1 MIKGNHEHPHRAG
14 GFTLIELTMVMVVV
28 GILGAVVLTR
38 YHQPTE
44 ITVSIEADHLA
55 RDIRHMQM
63 LAMTWG
69 QTLRLTTAGASYSV
83 TCASGSTTP
92 PCNGVLPVND
102 PAVTD
107 PTGNPAFTR
116 TLESSVTVAGAA
128 IDLDALGRPVA
139 AGELFNGDTTYTLTG
154 GAETSTVTVT
164 RLTGFVS
171 VVY

>member
-69 QTLRLTTAGASYSV
+69 QTLRLTTAGARYSV
-83 TCASGSTTP
+83 TCASGWPGRAPAIACPGPRAAPRHPATACYPSTIRPSPIRRGTRP
-92 PCNGVLPVND
+92 SRVRWKVEGPW
-102 PAVTD
+102 PAD
-107 PTGNPAFTR
+107 RKSTR
-116 TLESSVTVAGAA
+116 M
-128 IDLDALGRPVA
+128 
-139 AGELFNGDTTYTLTG
+139 N
-154 GAETSTVTVT
+154 
-164 RLTGFVS
+164 
-171 VVY
+171 

>member
-1 MIKGNHEHPHRAG
+1 MCDVHRRMQ
-14 GFTLIELTMVMVVV
+14 GFTLIELVIVLMVVGV
-28 GILGAVVLTR
+28 LGAIGMMR
-38 YHQPTE
+38 YYKPTE

-69 QTLRLTTAGASYSV
+69 QTLRLNFPAANTYRV
-83 TCASGSTTP
+83 VCASGAAAP
-92 PCNGVLPVND
+92 PCNGANAVVD
-102 PAVTD
+102 PANAA
-107 PTGNPAFTR
+107 PFTR
-116 TLESSVTVAGAA
+116 LLENSVTVAGAA

-139 AGELFNGDTTYTLTG
+139 AGVLINGDTTYTLTG
-154 GAETSTVTVT
+154 GAQTSTVTVR

>member
-28 GILGAVVLTR
+28 GILGVVVLTR
-38 YHQPTE
+38 YHDPAET
-44 ITVSIEADHLA
+44 TVSIEADHLA

-69 QTLRLTTAGASYSV
+69 QTLRLTPAGASYNVRCV
-83 TCASGSTTP
+83 TASLTP
-92 PCNGVLPVND
+92 PCDANPVID
-102 PAVTD
+102 PA
-107 PTGNPAFTR
+107 NNEAFTR
-116 TLESSVTVAGAA
+116 TLKEGVTVADAA

-139 AGELFNGDTTYTLTG
+139 AGVLFNGDTTYTLIG